1 MASARPA
8 RVSSADALSLATRCA
23 RLQLQAEITAEISKM
38 ICSAQDLDQLLMLIA
53 DRCRDLLHC
62 DVAGFALLQE
72 QQPKI
77 LWRAWS
83 GCHSGYRDVIF
94 PKRGGIA
101 GRAMSTRRPVMVH
114 DLQKRKDAASEFP
127 ISFAEGLRSVLGVP
141 LEMLNAP
148 SGCLMIGYRSVH
160 DFTAEDI
167 DALTSFASQAAI
179 AVENAR
185 LYDSLRSERARLES
199 VVQSINEGLV
209 LVDLEDRIAYLN
221 RQAVV
226 LLRLGQG
233 ECIGETVQSFIGRM
247 ARESTD
253 AARVLPELLDLDRTS
268 NGFPTL
274 DVPLAGSP
282 SITIRF
288 TRFVVYDSRGERL
301 GRGYLCRDV
310 TSERQVDTMKSE
322 VISLVSHELRTPLA
336 LIRGYA
342 SALLDGSK
350 ARSESLRSEYL
361 ATIDAESSRLDDLV
375 RKLTDIS
382 KLDQGIF
389 ELDAH
394 DTDPSSL
401 LESVAAR
408 WRKVCDRSF
417 LLQSGLNVSAILL
430 DRKRIEQVLDN
441 LVSNAV
447 KYSPSDTDV
456 TLGVRE
462 DGDGVVFWV
471 SDRGPGI
478 PAAQRERVF
487 ARFYRGAIGKRNGE
501 GSGLGLYIA
510 RGIVNAHR
518 GRIWL
523 DSDESGGTTVF
534 FYLPKNP

>member
-1 MASARPA
+1 LAR
-8 RVSSADALSLATRCA
+8 RCA
-23 RLQLQAEITAEISKM
+23 RLQLQAEITLEISRT

-53 DRCRDLLHC
+53 DRCRKLLHC

-72 QQPKI
+72 QEPKI
-77 LWRAWS
+77 VWRAWS
-83 GCHSGYRDVIF
+83 GCHAGYPDVVF
-94 PKRGGIA
+94 PRRGGIA
-101 GRAMSTRRPVMVH
+101 GRAMSTRKAVIIH
-114 DLQKRKDAASEFP
+114 DLKKRKDAAAEFP

-160 DFTAEDI
+160 DFTAEEI
-167 DALTSFASQAAI
+167 DALTSFATQAAI

-185 LYDSLRSERARLES
+185 LYENLRDERARLES

-209 LVDLEDRIAYLN
+209 LVGLDDRVVYVN
-221 RQAVV
+221 RQAVA
-226 LLRLGQG
+226 LLRLQES
-233 ECIGETVQSFIGRM
+233 ECVGDFIQRFIGRISR
-247 ARESTD
+247 ASAEPG
-253 AARVLPELLDLDRTS
+253 RVLPALLDLDRTTS
-268 NGFPTL
+268 GFPTL
-274 DVPLAGSP
+274 DVQFAGSP
-282 SITIRF
+282 SVTIRF
-288 TRFVVYDSRGERL
+288 IRFVVYDSRGERL

-310 TSERQVDTMKSE
+310 TSERQVDAMKTE
-322 VISLVSHELRTPLA
+322 VISLVSHELRTPLS

-350 ARSESLRSEYL
+350 SRSLTLQREYVE
-361 ATIDAESSRLDDLV
+361 TIDAESSRLDELV

-382 KLDQGIF
+382 KLDQGVF

-394 DTDPSSL
+394 EVDIVAM

-408 WRKVCDRSF
+408 WRKVCERTLVLKYAKDLHTIRF
-417 LLQSGLNVSAILL
+417 

-447 KYSPSDTDV
+447 KYSPGDTHV
-456 TLGVRE
+456 LLGAKE
-462 DGDGVVFWV
+462 EGEGVVFFV
-471 SDRGPGI
+471 KDRGPGI

-487 ARFYRGAIGKRNGE
+487 ERFYRAPVGKGKGD

-510 RGIVNAHR
+510 RGIVSAHG

-523 DSDESGGTTVF
+523 DSDDAGGTTVL
-534 FYLPKNP
+534 FYLPKNL